1 MRRCRASAEA
11 FCGNFTIRDGRQ
23 ELMPEHRVNSLSG
36 RGSIASCVL
45 GSVPDATPRAKVLK
59 DDGGVQQ
66 RARIWG
72 SLPPPA
78 KGCGLLENRSEA
90 HTSEL
95 QSLMRNTYA
104 VFR

>member
-45 GSVPDATPRAKVLK
+45 GSVPDATTRAKVLK
-59 DDGGVQQ
+59 DAGGVQQ
-66 RARIWG
+66 RARIRG
-72 SLPPPA
+72 SLPPHA
-78 KGCGLLENRSEA
+78 TGSGLLGTTVRGSLWRA
-90 HTSEL
+90 HEEL
-95 QSLMRNTYA
+95 VGTKSLCT
-104 VFR
+104 